1 MHAPKELQRAKV
13 AIGIGIC
20 AYEAAALAVNDVDTL
35 PPITAFCHRY
45 PLAAVFCVSWVAIH
59 LLRPW
64 IPDVRARVPGNP

>member
-1 MHAPKELQRAKV
+1 MYAKELHRAKI

-20 AYEAAALAVNDVDTL
+20 SYEAAALAVNDAETL

-45 PLAAVFCVSWVAIH
+45 PIAAIACVTWVAVH

-64 IPDVRARVPGNP
+64 IPDVRARVPSDA